1 MLQFMQ
7 TTNCMLT
14 VYYDWLQLWMC
25 CSSSVRVLLT
35 SLEAKLMLH
44 WWCNVIFFI
53 FYEDT
58 YWDVLFIFCI
68 ANKIQHL
75 GDNWVA
81 QITKNNKLLLSK
93 LILDMKDSDYTL
105 THIEALGHPRYPLA
119 HEEDEARC
127 FHQNPNLHENI
138 SCNFNQINVKSLIQ
152 LFLNN
157 NHQSSFKI
165 LIISNCMFANST
177 DVHIIL
183 QSN

>member
-1 MLQFMQ
+1 
-7 TTNCMLT
+7 MLT

-68 ANKIQHL
+68 ANKMQHL

-81 QITKNNKLLLSK
+81 
-93 LILDMKDSDYTL
+93 
-105 THIEALGHPRYPLA
+105 
-119 HEEDEARC
+119 
-127 FHQNPNLHENI
+127 
-138 SCNFNQINVKSLIQ
+138 
-152 LFLNN
+152 
-157 NHQSSFKI
+157 
-165 LIISNCMFANST
+165 
-177 DVHIIL
+177 
-183 QSN
+183 